1 MMSKIQSADQRYF
14 EYLSQNVFEIPKCGK
29 CGKFHFFPRVLCP
42 FCGSENLQWAA
53 PTGFATV
60 YSTTTVR
67 RQEGDYNVSLIELEE
82 GPRLMSRVEGIYPDE
97 VRIGLKVRT
106 HILQREDGPMLVF
119 VKREN
124 IEH

>member
-1 MMSKIQSADQRYF
+1 M
-14 EYLSQNVFEIPKCGK
+14 
-29 CGKFHFFPRVLCP
+29 
-42 FCGSENLQWAA
+42 QWTA

-82 GPRLMSRVEGIYPDE
+82 GPRLMSRVEGIDPDE